1 MPRRKIP
8 LLLFL
13 LTFVA
18 ATASASDFWLSKEW
32 KQWSK
37 TDCEALLLESP
48 WAHVWRGGP
57 SKEEAL
63 VYTAQLRSALPI
75 RQAIVR
81 QLQLDQKYD
90 KMSDAQRRTFDEQAG
105 QVLNHS
111 YDDIILVHID
121 FSKSE
126 AAPGLAGDFHVD
138 VQNGEKSLDALLITE
153 DGSQLKPARFD
164 PKKDFSF
171 DLVFPRTN
179 DGIPAIKDGQ
189 KYFSIQF
196 QSPQHTGR
204 NGSKIVSERVTF
216 RFDLRKMVVNEKPS
230 F

>member
-1 MPRRKIP
+1 MSRRRISIP
-8 LLLFL
+8 VAI
-13 LTFVA
+13 LTLA
-18 ATASASDFWLSKEW
+18 ALAVSASDFWVSKEW

-57 SKEEAL
+57 SEEESL
-63 VYTAQLRSALPI
+63 VYDAQLRSALPV

-90 KMSDAQRRTFDEQAG
+90 KMSDAQRSTFDTQAG
-105 QVLNHS
+105 QILNHS
-111 YDDIILVHID
+111 YDDVILVHID
-121 FSKSE
+121 FSKSKAE
-126 AAPGLAGDFHVD
+126 PGLAGDFHGD
-138 VQNGEKSLDALLITE
+138 VQNGEKRLDALLVTE

-171 DLVFPRTN
+171 DLVFPRMN
-179 DGIPAIKDGQ
+179 NGSPAIKEAQ

-204 NGSKIVSERVTF
+204 NGSNIVSERVTF
-216 RFDLRKMVVNEKPS
+216 KFDLSKMVVNGKPS